1 MSNELK
7 NKKYRVP
14 GTNLEIVLSKTLEG
28 DQREALEVDP
38 EECHEVALEEN
49 LRMTPEK

>member
-1 MSNELK
+1 MSNEIK

-28 DQREALEVDP
+28 DQGEDLEVDP
-38 EECHEVALEEN
+38 EESREVAL
-49 LRMTPEK
+49 